1 MTDTVVSVTFLT
13 QSSQK
18 PHEVGTITIIL
29 QIRKV
34 RFREGK
40 QSAQFALLLIGGTD
54 IHTRVWEPGYGHPA
68 WLCAPGRD
76 AELFRYVPS
85 SAPSYL
91 LLTLLLRPG
100 TFDWKSPC
108 NYMFLPKLDW
118 TGFFHGLD
126 MPSDTTS
133 KCFNKD
139 SSSRGNLIKG
149 HCSFSSSK
157 MNCFPIFWNVIE
169 SLQSAIALNSQ
180 ILLRENDPTEIF
192 ECEVIHTRIFTAALL
207 VAVKC

>member
-1 MTDTVVSVTFLT
+1 MLCDRHGGFSYISYSV
-13 QSSQK
+13 SQK
-18 PHEVGTITIIL
+18 PHEVDTITIIL

-54 IHTRVWEPGYGHPA
+54 IPACLRAWVWTQPGSVPLAVMLSCSLCSFFCPICNFYSPA
-68 WLCAPGRD
+68 FKTWKL
-76 AELFRYVPS
+76 Y
-85 SAPSYL
+85 
-91 LLTLLLRPG
+91 
-100 TFDWKSPC
+100 WKSPC

-139 SSSRGNLIKG
+139 SSSRGI
-149 HCSFSSSK
+149 
-157 MNCFPIFWNVIE
+157 
-169 SLQSAIALNSQ
+169 
-180 ILLRENDPTEIF
+180 
-192 ECEVIHTRIFTAALL
+192 
-207 VAVKC
+207 